1 MRLRI
6 TTHGKEAACVQ
17 QAPPLHVGQLARG
30 SQERDSGVCSVTALT
45 GTEGEGLDI
54 SFSPYD
60 GLTKTRPQCSS
71 LARSKETKRDQE
83 QKASCRRHH
92 THTP

>member
-6 TTHGKEAACVQ
+6 TTHQKEAACVQ
-17 QAPPLHVGQLARG
+17 QAPPLHVRQLARG
-30 SQERDSGVCSVTALT
+30 SQEPLT

-60 GLTKTRPQCSS
+60 GLTKTGPQCSS

-83 QKASCRRHH
+83 QKASCWRYRA
-92 THTP
+92 HTP